1 MVGSPGKTAMLADKS
16 RGGQHGGAADALLR
30 SMGGG
35 TITGL
40 KGSSP

>member
-16 RGGQHGGAADALLR
+16 RGGQRGGRADALLR

-35 TITGL
+35 AIMSL
-40 KGSSP
+40 KGS